1 MQQRDVFYSLSCDWS
16 LLWWPCDHAACFH
29 DRHVFLESRRLGILS
44 HGKRTHPK
52 DYLVHL
58 FRVSRSDSLHFSAQ
72 FGVSAGVDHS
82 QSQSFRWTHCS
93 VFSLAAS
100 GIDFIFRYHLLSC
113 IKDVYI
119 HCRGTN
125 NLSDLVCRILLRLT
139 STGRFLYGC
148 SLFVEEDCEAMYKE
162 GGIGLLFAVAKS
174 CVGNEETI
182 RMCMQVLR
190 VIAFMG
196 SSFRDSPDQ

>member
-1 MQQRDVFYSLSCDWS
+1 MGV
-16 LLWWPCDHAACFH
+16 
-29 DRHVFLESRRLGILS
+29 LS
-44 HGKRTHPK
+44 HGQWPDPENH
-52 DYLVHL
+52 LVHL
-58 FRVSRSDSLHFSAQ
+58 FGVSGSDSLDFSVK
-72 FGVSAGVDHS
+72 FSVSTRLHHS
-82 QSQSFRWTHCS
+82 QSQSLAWILIAR
-93 VFSLAAS
+93 FSRIAS

-139 STGRFLYGC
+139 STSRCVLISFL
-148 SLFVEEDCEAMYKE
+148 VEENCESMYTE

-196 SSFRDSPDQ
+196 SCLF